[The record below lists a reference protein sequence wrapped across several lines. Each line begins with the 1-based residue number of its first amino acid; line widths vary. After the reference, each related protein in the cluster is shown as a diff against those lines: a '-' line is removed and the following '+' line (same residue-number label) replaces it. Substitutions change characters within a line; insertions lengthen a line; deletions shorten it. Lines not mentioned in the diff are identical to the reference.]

1 MGGVTENLGRNVAA
15 GVAGLVVVVLLLA
28 SAAVGGLGSSSGA
41 TASTGVA
48 AIPTEVLTIY
58 IEASATCPGL
68 SWTVLAAI
76 GTVESDNG
84 TSTAP
89 GVDSGANFAGAEG
102 PMQFEPST
110 FAEYAEPVPP
120 DGADPPSPYDEVDAV
135 YAAARLLCANG
146 AANGV
151 DVSDAI
157 YSYNHSSSY
166 VAEVLT
172 LAGSYAAEPVP
183 TGATGMV
190 GGPPS

>member
-1 MGGVTENLGRNVAA
+1 VTDHLGRNVAA
-15 GVAGLVVVVLLLA
+15 GVAGLIVTVLLLA
-28 SAAVGGLGSSSGA
+28 SAAVGGLGSSFGA

-48 AIPTEVLTIY
+48 AIPSDVLTIY

-68 SWTVLAAI
+68 SWPLLAAI

-120 DGADPPSPYDEVDAV
+120 GGANPPSPYDEVDAV
-135 YAAARLLCANG
+135 YAAARLLCTNG

-151 DVSDAI
+151 DVPDAV
-157 YSYNHSSSY
+157 YSYNHSASY
-166 VAEVLT
+166 VAEVLA
-172 LAGSYAAEPVP
+172 LAAAYAAEPTP
-183 TGATGMV
+183 TGATGTV
-190 GGPPS
+190 APPTS